1 MGYHKFRNRQGRPN
15 KSPSPSMAQAIE
27 VRATAPNLLPALL
40 AQVALGRRSSGFA
53 PLRRG
58 AHPHCARPQTLAW
71 CLGFAPVGSRN
82 VAGSRPLAEMRPKHF
97 ACMCARASGRRAQ
110 SIILE
115 ELCYLK

>member
-1 MGYHKFRNRQGRPN
+1 MGYHKFRNRQERPN

-58 AHPHCARPQTLAW
+58 ANPHCARPQTLAW
-71 CLGFAPVGSRN
+71 CLGFALMGSRN
-82 VAGSRPLAEMRPKHF
+82 VAGSRPLGDILFCAAITAARRPGGLH
-97 ACMCARASGRRAQ
+97 RTSLVLPL
-110 SIILE
+110 ITN
-115 ELCYLK
+115 